1 MKLRREGPGTKRLF
15 LYVVNLKLT
24 LLENI
29 AIFLIMFFFSSNCEK
44 SEIERFAQFYGLL
57 RLSSWISHIMII
69 SRFFVPSCLNEW
81 TAEWDCGW
89 QGVIIQERWHGA
101 ISRDQPGAISQ
112 RQEREPCR
120 SRSSST
126 LSLCLLSVVW
136 EVFVHLTVHLLEWR
150 EQQWHLFILGSH
162 CYADSQN
169 DEYKLSIKQ
178 HNVNIHHVLPKH
190 LWCGVC
196 MLF

>member
-69 SRFFVPSCLNEW
+69 SRFFCP
-81 TAEWDCGW
+81 
-89 QGVIIQERWHGA
+89 I
-101 ISRDQPGAISQ
+101 
-112 RQEREPCR
+112 
-120 SRSSST
+120 
-126 LSLCLLSVVW
+126 
-136 EVFVHLTVHLLEWR
+136 
-150 EQQWHLFILGSH
+150 
-162 CYADSQN
+162 
-169 DEYKLSIKQ
+169 
-178 HNVNIHHVLPKH
+178 LPKWMDCRMR
-190 LWCGVC
+190 LWLARRYQPRTVARCYQQGPTRCYQPTPRTGTMSLQIFLNSLALSPLSGVRGVC
-196 MLF
+196 SLNSTFVGMKRTSVTFL